1 MHFKDKS
8 ELDSLLSIDTGER
21 VLVNQDEF
29 LHALVTVLSSV
40 SVFNYLVYAIP
51 AFRGC

>member
-29 LHALVTVLSSV
+29 LFENCVEFIVDVTATSL
-40 SVFNYLVYAIP
+40 L
-51 AFRGC
+51 G